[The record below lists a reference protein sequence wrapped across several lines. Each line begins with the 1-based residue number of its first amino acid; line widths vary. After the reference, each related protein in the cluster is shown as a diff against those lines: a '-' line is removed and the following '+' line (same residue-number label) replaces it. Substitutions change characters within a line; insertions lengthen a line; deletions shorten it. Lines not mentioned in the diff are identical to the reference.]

1 MTDNEFTNDEITY
14 LRSLRA
20 VARVSNGR
28 IRYTEA
34 FKRECMR
41 RYGAGESPAKI
52 FRDAGLDSSLIGYK
66 RIERCIAR
74 WRGMLSDDSIMHPE
88 NTQPS
93 RVPMPTHG
101 KGEESPAPENHANE
115 ETAESS
121 FAPKLHVRSGRR
133 DLRDLLIAQQVRR
146 IEELE
151 HEVTL
156 LQTELER
163 MQQDDT
169 AGNTDDDMATTASD
183 ADESSNR

>member
-74 WRGMLSDDSIMHPE
+74 WRGLLSDESAMHSDNE
-88 NTQPS
+88 ERS
-93 RVPMPTHG
+93 RIPMPGGMGGGVSVSLPRSAT
-101 KGEESPAPENHANE
+101 EPRTTRSRPNCMCAPG
-115 ETAESS
+115 
-121 FAPKLHVRSGRR
+121 V
-133 DLRDLLIAQQVRR
+133 
-146 IEELE
+146 
-151 HEVTL
+151 
-156 LQTELER
+156 
-163 MQQDDT
+163 
-169 AGNTDDDMATTASD
+169 ATCGTC
-183 ADESSNR
+183 